1 MKSSAPDGRSGAET
15 GEKYMKLHQLKNG
28 QKATLFLRADGD
40 AAETELLRR
49 GISPTAEVLC
59 LFSAPSGDPT
69 AYRMGKVTFALRRE
83 TAEKIAVFDR
93 ENHTQNARGGNSG
106 QSGSGPSKRD
116 RNGISAASSE
126 KRRPRR

>member
-1 MKSSAPDGRSGAET
+1 MMLHQMKS
-15 GEKYMKLHQLKNG
+15 G
-28 QKATLFLRADGD
+28 QKARLFLRADGD

-83 TAEKIAVFDR
+83 TAEKIAVYDR
-93 ENHTQNARGGNSG
+93 EEGIPSARGDDR
-106 QSGSGPSKRD
+106 QSGRGPSNRD

-126 KRRPRR
+126 TLRPRR